1 MTDDVKYSFGNI
13 IGDEIKTQQVTF
25 ELYYIYS
32 VWIST
37 FFLLNGI
44 NTE

>member
-1 MTDDVKYSFGNI
+1 MTDDVKYSFRNI

-25 ELYYIYS
+25 DFYYICS

-37 FFLLNGI
+37 FFLLNDI